1 MDIVV
6 AIVAAFVLA
15 QFIDGRVAFALAV
28 VVVVGRRLW
37 LRRKAQAAIDSMGLS
52 REEFALVQKDLERGD
67 QPAAEQRIAAAQARN
82 KAALRAAGI
91 NVDAITPL
99 IGRDISWA
107 DIVGEV
113 FRVRDFDR
121 AGTTI
126 GPRGEV
132 RAGSATEPYG
142 YLLVESPIL
151 NQAAKLPI
159 AHSVD
164 FLLASS
170 VFDEPALTHVVAD
183 AELLVTYVPKHKLP
197 GGLGGITHALHYVI
211 VPPGTLDRYYEVGG
225 DVHMAKPA
233 PQKLFGH
240 FVYKGDIRVQVNRDP
255 QF

>member
-15 QFIDGRVAFALAV
+15 QFIDGRVAFALAI

-37 LRRKAQAAIDSMGLS
+37 LRRKAQAVIDSTGLS
-52 REEFALVQKDLERGD
+52 REEFALVQRDLERGD
-67 QPAAEQRIAAAQARN
+67 QAAAQQRIAAAQARN
-82 KAALRAAGI
+82 KAVLRAAGI
-91 NVDAITPL
+91 DVDAITPL
-99 IGRDISWA
+99 IGRDIGWA
-107 DIVGEV
+107 DIVGQI

-121 AGTTI
+121 GATTV
-126 GPRGEV
+126 GPSGKV
-132 RAGSATEPYG
+132 RARSVTEPYG

-151 NQAAKLPI
+151 NQAARLPI
-159 AHSVD
+159 IHRDD

-170 VFDEPALTHVVAD
+170 VFDEPTLAHVVSD

-197 GGLGGITHALHYVI
+197 GGLAGVTHALYYVI
-211 VPPGTLDRYYEVGG
+211 VPPGTLDRYYDVRG

-233 PQKLFGH
+233 PQKLFGA
-240 FVYKGDIRVQVNRDP
+240 FVYKGGIRVQVNRDP